1 MIKFNTLNI
10 KQQILLLSLV
20 GIFIILGLSTF
31 IQYSSIKTSLRD
43 KQIEQGVNIAE
54 AMSTRSILALLYDS
68 EGNVKEA
75 TESVLE
81 FPDVVAVELLRIDFS
96 TLIFKGDKLFQLK
109 APKNIPN
116 SSVLEIETNNSW
128 NFISPVIS
136 KDDEESPFEDSEHQS
151 NTALGYIRISLSK
164 ASYLAHTSKLLQTTL
179 SVSLVLALIL
189 LLPALYFTNSIKVLK
204 QVSKEARSANRAKTR
219 FLANMSHELR
229 TPLNG
234 VIGMGDLLRETQLDV
249 EQLDYVNN
257 IQNSAHVL
265 LNLIKNIL
273 DITKIESGKYKIN
286 YHIFDLYKTVNSVTH
301 MLFLQAKVKKLFV
314 SCNIDPSVPFSLV
327 GSDINVRQILIN
339 LIGNAIKFTSEGY
352 VFIKIEMSGFIDNKV
367 RIKFE
372 IIDSGIGIP
381 KPNLK
386 SVFDDFTQIDN
397 DLRNLVG
404 SGLGTAISKELVGLM
419 GGTIGVKSIEGKGS
433 TFWFELDFE
442 INKAFNADI
451 SGMNLLVLANKEAK
465 SKLSALFTSWDVQV
479 DYISSAS
486 EVIEYY
492 SNTSENKYD
501 ALIIDNKSLGVE
513 KPYDIAVSIQH
524 QNTFALTPIILINSP
539 LIDEEK
545 DITSR
550 FYCSIINP
558 DTDQSLL
565 FNSLYYVK
573 TSVFSEND
581 HDLEKVQLKK
591 KPEHTHI
598 LVAEDNPINQVVATK
613 TLKKEGYQV
622 DLAID
627 GEEALHFINKNMNT
641 IDLILL
647 DMNMPKLTGIE
658 VLESIRLLPGRFS
671 EIPVLI
677 LTADATV
684 ETKEKCIA
692 SGANGY
698 LIKPLSRS
706 NLLNEIDKQLNAEEV
721 YKQLSLNTSN
731 ENKIKL
737 IPDSNNSELYNLEK
751 LTKLIELG
759 GGIEFLENLL
769 SSTEKNFKASL
780 ASLDIAKDQDY
791 LSFKD
796 LIHAMKGSAV
806 EYGADKIVSICL
818 ECEELIPQDIG
829 SDKINRLVADLNNA
843 SRETFDAI
851 QTKLE
856 NGSYK

>member
-1 MIKFNTLNI
+1 
-10 KQQILLLSLV
+10 
-20 GIFIILGLSTF
+20 
-31 IQYSSIKTSLRD
+31 
-43 KQIEQGVNIAE
+43 
-54 AMSTRSILALLYDS
+54 
-68 EGNVKEA
+68 
-75 TESVLE
+75 
-81 FPDVVAVELLRIDFS
+81 
-96 TLIFKGDKLFQLK
+96 
-109 APKNIPN
+109 
-116 SSVLEIETNNSW
+116 
-128 NFISPVIS
+128 
-136 KDDEESPFEDSEHQS
+136 
-151 NTALGYIRISLSK
+151 
-164 ASYLAHTSKLLQTTL
+164 
-179 SVSLVLALIL
+179 
-189 LLPALYFTNSIKVLK
+189 
-204 QVSKEARSANRAKTR
+204 
-219 FLANMSHELR
+219 
-229 TPLNG
+229 
-234 VIGMGDLLRETQLDV
+234 
-249 EQLDYVNN
+249 
-257 IQNSAHVL
+257 
-265 LNLIKNIL
+265 
-273 DITKIESGKYKIN
+273 
-286 YHIFDLYKTVNSVTH
+286 
-301 MLFLQAKVKKLFV
+301 
-314 SCNIDPSVPFSLV
+314 
-327 GSDINVRQILIN
+327 
-339 LIGNAIKFTSEGY
+339 
-352 VFIKIEMSGFIDNKV
+352 
-367 RIKFE
+367 
-372 IIDSGIGIP
+372 
-381 KPNLK
+381 
-386 SVFDDFTQIDN
+386 
-397 DLRNLVG
+397 
-404 SGLGTAISKELVGLM
+404 
-419 GGTIGVKSIEGKGS
+419 
-433 TFWFELDFE
+433 
-442 INKAFNADI
+442 
-451 SGMNLLVLANKEAK
+451 
-465 SKLSALFTSWDVQV
+465 VQV